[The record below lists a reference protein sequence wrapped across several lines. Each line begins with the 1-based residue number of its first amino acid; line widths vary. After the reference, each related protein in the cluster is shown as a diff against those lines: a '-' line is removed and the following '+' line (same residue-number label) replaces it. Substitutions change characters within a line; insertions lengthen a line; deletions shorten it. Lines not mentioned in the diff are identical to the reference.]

1 MKKLLIALVMF
12 ACMHPVKSQSDEIQ
26 QLLLNVE
33 KLSQFKKILQ
43 NMYDGYKI
51 LYTGYTKIKDV
62 SEGNFNIHNTFLD
75 GLFLVSPGVR
85 KYKKIADIIN
95 YQVRIVNDSK
105 AALKQ
110 FQNDK
115 QFTVQEVNYI
125 GDIYKK
131 LLQQGLK
138 STEELLMVITAR
150 KLRMTDDDRLKAID
164 RIYVSIEDQ
173 FFFLK
178 DFNSNTAMLSLQ
190 RKSAHAEIEM
200 SKTISR
206 IR

>member
-1 MKKLLIALVMF
+1 MF

-51 LYTGYTKIKDV
+51 LYTGYTKVKDI
-62 SEGNFNIHNTFLD
+62 SQGNFNIHNTFLD

-95 YQVRIVNDSK
+95 YQVRIINDSK
-105 AALKQ
+105 AALKH

-125 GDIYKK
+125 SDIYKS

-138 STEELLMVITAR
+138 SIEELLMVITAR

-178 DFNSNTAMLSLQ
+178 DFNSNTTLLSIQ
-190 RKSAHAEIEM
+190 RKSEYAEIDM
-200 SKTISR
+200 SKTINR
-206 IR
+206 IK